1 MIAASL
7 LLFMEEE
14 ESFWMMCAIVED
26 LVPASYFSTTLI
38 GVQADQRV
46 LRQLIVNYLPEVD
59 NILKVWSA
67 RMRQALSISLSIYR
81 D

>member
-14 ESFWMMCAIVED
+14 ESFWMMCAVVED

-46 LRQLIVNYLPEVD
+46 LRQLIVNYLPDVD
-59 NILKVWSA
+59 AILKV
-67 RMRQALSISLSIYR
+67 RLDFR
-81 D
+81 